1 MPLVLNDKLS
11 SGRGTLCQAEEQSIQ
26 MVEDEKH
33 PEGMQEMVGGGLG
46 QVTPFTN
53 KALDTV
59 RELAPEAGGHF

>member
-1 MPLVLNDKLS
+1 
-11 SGRGTLCQAEEQSIQ
+11 

-59 RELAPEAGGHF
+59 RELAPEAGGHS